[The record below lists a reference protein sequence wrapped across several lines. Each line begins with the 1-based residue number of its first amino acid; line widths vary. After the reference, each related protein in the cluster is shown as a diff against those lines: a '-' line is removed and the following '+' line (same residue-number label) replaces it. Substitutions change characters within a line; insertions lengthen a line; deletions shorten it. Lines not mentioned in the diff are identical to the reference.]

1 MQFFPNETPGVN
13 KLLTQLI
20 SYLSIISYWPVFSGF
35 KENDMKINK
44 LFVLSISLSLLLM
57 AACTTLQVQTQTSE
71 TVGMGSTQAMTEM
84 PTMEAQAASTSDT
97 MANNGNAAKSDI
109 TIQNFAFDPAALT
122 VKVGT
127 TVTWTNQD
135 SVQHSATS
143 DNGIFDSGL
152 LSKGQSF
159 SYTFSQAGEYTYH
172 CSIHPK
178 MVGSITVTQ

>member
-1 MQFFPNETPGVN
+1 
-13 KLLTQLI
+13 
-20 SYLSIISYWPVFSGF
+20 
-35 KENDMKINK
+35 MKINK